1 MCIVRRLR
9 IGLGSFKSRFCRFH
23 DERSS
28 TRNTI
33 RHASIPSTHRATR
46 YIMSYSVRRSTTKRF
61 YPVNTIERGGGFVIS
76 SSTMRVP
83 PVRTTL
89 STSCGILL
97 SRALSQRVAYV
108 CTNQKWQHDLDYVLS
123 SKRVVRTFASHA
135 VFSPT
140 VKSNH
145 FPLGRASYAYS
156 CRAALIELIVLLAIR
171 VENIVIETFQLRA
184 DSSWRFVVNPTN
196 DCFCSFKRS

>member
-61 YPVNTIERGGGFVIS
+61 YPVNAIERGGGDLLFRHPLCAYLRCSRLHAESYCPELCHNVSRMCVLTKSDNTIWITFCLPKGLYAHS
-76 SSTMRVP
+76 R
-83 PVRTTL
+83 RT
-89 STSCGILL
+89 
-97 SRALSQRVAYV
+97 RYFHR
-108 CTNQKWQHDLDYVLS
+108 
-123 SKRVVRTFASHA
+123 
-135 VFSPT
+135 P
-140 VKSNH
+140 
-145 FPLGRASYAYS
+145 
-156 CRAALIELIVLLAIR
+156 
-171 VENIVIETFQLRA
+171 
-184 DSSWRFVVNPTN
+184 
-196 DCFCSFKRS
+196 